1 MDLVGPVNP
10 LSLSPVSRWS
20 AVLCQLIIVVR
31 SRMSSLLDD
40 EAFKGK
46 EAVDRRK
53 IEEFRIKGLQE
64 VAADLKEYESWDG
77 VAKVGCVA
85 VRIDRQ
91 GTITQD
97 MVHLLGFTEPKRLD
111 ARLIFGKD
119 YQPEGHQ
126 VQLDKVDLSTFRFRG
141 GLRSAFLGSSEFS
154 WSIWRP
160 STEKP
165 GVWREVEIA
174 TAIKDGARPL
184 FMAAV
189 VQPWTNLRF
198 LY

>member
-1 MDLVGPVNP
+1 MT
-10 LSLSPVSRWS
+10 ST
-20 AVLCQLIIVVR
+20 
-31 SRMSSLLDD
+31 LDD

-46 EAVDRRK
+46 EVVERRK

-64 VAADLKEYESWDG
+64 IAADLKEYESWDG
-77 VAKVGCVA
+77 IARMGCVA

-91 GTITQD
+91 GTISQD
-97 MVHLLGFTEPKRLD
+97 MVHLVGFTEPKRLD
-111 ARLIFGKD
+111 ARLIFGKE
-119 YQPEGHQ
+119 YQHSDHQ
-126 VQLDKVDLSTFRFRG
+126 VQLEKVDLSIFRFRG

-160 STEKP
+160 SSEKP
-165 GVWREVEIA
+165 GVWREVDKA
-174 TAIKDGARPL
+174 AALKDGGKPL

-198 LY
+198 LILRIYFV

>member
-1 MDLVGPVNP
+1 
-10 LSLSPVSRWS
+10 
-20 AVLCQLIIVVR
+20 
-31 SRMSSLLDD
+31 MSSLLD
-40 EAFKGK
+40 EEVFKGK
-46 EAVDRRK
+46 EEVERRK

-64 VAADLKEYESWDG
+64 VEKDLKEWESWDG
-77 VAKVGCVA
+77 VAKMVCVA

-97 MVHLLGFTEPKRLD
+97 LVHLVGCTEPKRLD
-111 ARLIFGKD
+111 AKLIFGKE
-119 YQPEGHQ
+119 YKPEGHQ
-126 VQLDKVDLSTFRFRG
+126 VQLDKVDLSIFRFRG

-154 WSIWRP
+154 WSVWRP

-165 GVWREVEIA
+165 GVWREVDKA
-174 TAIKDGARPL
+174 AVIKDGGRPL

-198 LY
+198 LI

>member
-1 MDLVGPVNP
+1 
-10 LSLSPVSRWS
+10 
-20 AVLCQLIIVVR
+20 
-31 SRMSSLLDD
+31 MSSLLEDGT
-40 EAFKGK
+40 FKGK

-64 VAADLKEYESWDG
+64 VEGDLKESEGWDG
-77 VAKVGCVA
+77 ITKMGCVA

-97 MVHLLGFTEPKRLD
+97 LVHLLGFTEPKRLD
-111 ARLIFGKD
+111 ARLVFGKD

-126 VQLDKVDLSTFRFRG
+126 IQLDKVDLSIFRFRG

-160 STEKP
+160 SSEKP
-165 GVWREVEIA
+165 GVWREVDKA
-174 TAIKDGARPL
+174 GAFNDGGKPL

-198 LY
+198 